1 MGDRKTEKKI
11 RNYNEFLREYL
22 ASVIRRSEELGSLS
36 DEKDIKKMKKRIR
49 SDEGMVE
56 FYIEHLNE
64 LGYDFSNIENEF
76 EPEEIAILNK
86 LFPYGFGK
94 EVIDKHKERAS
105 NIQFYKDMVIKLKKA
120 ETKYEPYDPALPVKE
135 KLKNKIYRIEKDMG
149 WYMLYDSKKG
159 SKNYNPAWNYE
170 EHFATTVEFTDEERE
185 ILERCYEMGKEYDD
199 YLGEKYAFLETIGN
213 GLQTFAK
220 SYEENSDRIQAEKWA
235 KKLHTEIFP
244 KVIDMAAPGRKFS
257 SKELETISRGLTKKM
272 LEFVADDG
280 RLESALATWESLRG
294 EADVK
299 LQQLNDVAC
308 AQFRG
313 IGGARERM
321 LRAGVDRITG
331 ADIDSRRVMMIELMK
346 ERAGADEAY
355 FTFLY
360 TELPDQERFRRIM
373 TKYSPEELGV

>member
-76 EPEEIAILNK
+76 EPEEIAILSK

-135 KLKNKIYRIEKDMG
+135 KLKKIWAGICFM
-149 WYMLYDSKKG
+149 
-159 SKNYNPAWNYE
+159 
-170 EHFATTVEFTDEERE
+170 T
-185 ILERCYEMGKEYDD
+185 
-199 YLGEKYAFLETIGN
+199 
-213 GLQTFAK
+213 
-220 SYEENSDRIQAEKWA
+220 A
-235 KKLHTEIFP
+235 KKAQKIIIRHGTMRSTSP
-244 KVIDMAAPGRKFS
+244 PQWSSRK
-257 SKELETISRGLTKKM
+257 K
-272 LEFVADDG
+272 
-280 RLESALATWESLRG
+280 
-294 EADVK
+294 
-299 LQQLNDVAC
+299 N
-308 AQFRG
+308 
-313 IGGARERM
+313 AR
-321 LRAGVDRITG
+321 
-331 ADIDSRRVMMIELMK
+331 S
-346 ERAGADEAY
+346 
-355 FTFLY
+355 
-360 TELPDQERFRRIM
+360 
-373 TKYSPEELGV
+373 